1 MRRQVGKI
9 FAGRV
14 VGERRTRFTLQ
25 KKRCVKLKLS
35 TLLVEKIGEMPYF
48 AALKIP
54 SENIYVKNIIS
65 SEFGK

>member
-9 FAGRV
+9 FAGRA
-14 VGERRTRFTLQ
+14 VGERIPSFTLQ

-35 TLLVEKIGEMPYF
+35 ALRVGKFGEMPYF
-48 AALKIP
+48 AALKIQP
-54 SENIYVKNIIS
+54 ENIYVKNNIS